1 MAYTTINKSTDNF
14 NTVTFTGTNG
24 SGQSITGVGFQPDW
38 LWIKHRT
45 DVSTHRIQDAV
56 RGSTKIIASNS
67 TVAESTSSDSVTS
80 FDSDGFTHGTNS
92 AIDATGNVVAWNWK
106 ANGSGSSNTDGSATS
121 TVSVNTTAGFSIVKY
136 TNQNVKTIGHG
147 LGVVP
152 KVLIGKCTSGG
163 SAWVFAS
170 ADLLGSW
177 DKYLLLNSTNAIGTE
192 SRFFYPSS
200 AAPTNSVFSSDQSAW
215 SAGGSATENM
225 ICYAFAEKK
234 GYSKFGSYTGNGN
247 ADGTFV
253 YTGFKPSWLMYK
265 RTDSAHGWFMLDNK
279 RDTFNVSYKML
290 RAESSGA
297 EDTGSSPVVDFLSNG
312 FKMRNAYTSANASGG
327 TYIYMAFAES
337 PFTNSN
343 GVPTN
348 AR

>member
-1 MAYTTINKSTDNF
+1 MAYSTISKPSLYF

-177 DKYLLLNSTNAIGTE
+177 DKYLLLNATNTTGTE

-200 AAPTNSVFSSDQSAW
+200 AAPTSSVFSSDQSAW

-234 GYSKFGSYTGNGN
+234 GFSKFGSYTGNGN
-247 ADGTFV
+247 ADGAFV
-253 YTGFKPSWLMYK
+253 YTGFKPAWVIIKPTTVAQNWQIHDTK
-265 RTDSAHGWFMLDNK
+265 RDGYNPNNDNLSSNNSNAEADNK
-279 RDTFNVSYKML
+279 FIDIV
-290 RAESSGA
+290 
-297 EDTGSSPVVDFLSNG
+297 SNG
-312 FKMRNAYTSANASGG
+312 FKLRRSDVLNVSGDP
-327 TYIYMAFAES
+327 YIYMAFAEEPLVANVGES
-337 PFTNSN
+337 IPAT
-343 GVPTN
+343 